1 MKIIRVIETSA
12 PLDRVHAYLSDFT
25 TTNEWDP
32 GTVETVRV
40 SGDGGVGTRYR
51 NTSRFLGRETRLTY
65 VVREVVPDSR
75 LVLQGDNRTVR
86 AVDTMTF
93 ESVGGRTRVTY
104 DADFTFKGVTKYAAV
119 LLSPVLALAFKK
131 LGDEAE
137 QGMQDALDR
146 LAA

>member
-1 MKIIRVIETSA
+1 MKITRVVQTTT
-12 PLDRVHAYLSDFT
+12 PVDRVYAYLSDFT

-51 NTSRFLGRETRLTY
+51 NTSSFMGRETRLTY
-65 VVREVVPDSR
+65 VVREAVPGQR
-75 LVLQGDNRTVR
+75 FVLQGDNKTLQ

-93 ESVGGRTRVTY
+93 EEHAGGTRVTY
-104 DADFTFKGVTKYAAV
+104 DADFTFKGVMKFGA
-119 LLSPVLALAFKK
+119 LLMTPVLALAFKK

-137 QGMQDALDR
+137 QGMQSALDR
-146 LAA
+146 L

>member
-1 MKIIRVIETSA
+1 MKITRVIETST
-12 PLDRVHAYLSDFT
+12 PVDRVYAYLSDFT

-40 SGDGGVGTRYR
+40 AGDGGVGSRYR
-51 NTSRFLGRETRLTY
+51 NTSSFMGRQTKLTY
-65 VVREVVPDSR
+65 VVREVVPDER
-75 LVLQGDNRTVR
+75 FVLQGDNKTLR

-93 ESVGGRTRVTY
+93 APTGSGTRVTY
-104 DADFTFKGVTKYAAV
+104 DADFTFKGGMKYAAL

-137 QGMQDALDR
+137 QGMQSALDR
-146 LAA
+146 L

>member
-1 MKIIRVIETSA
+1 MKITRVIETST
-12 PLDRVHAYLSDFT
+12 PIDRVYAYLSDFT

-40 SGDGGVGTRYR
+40 AGDGGVGSRYR
-51 NTSRFLGRETRLTY
+51 NSSSFMGRQTKLTY
-65 VVREVVPDSR
+65 VVREVVPDER
-75 LVLQGDNRTVR
+75 FVLQGDNKTLR

-93 ESVGGRTRVTY
+93 APAGTGTRVTY
-104 DADFTFKGVTKYAAV
+104 DADFTFKGGMKYAAL

-137 QGMQDALDR
+137 QGMQSSLDR
-146 LAA
+146 L